1 MAIDWS
7 PAHLGQE
14 LLLKNQELFSIQKV
28 IAFFDQRNKMTSPN
42 FRINS
47 LRQWGVTVNG
57 SRLLWGVMKCF
68 KIDCGDS
75 CTTQWI
81 D

>member
-1 MAIDWS
+1 MATDWS

-28 IAFFDQRNKMTSPN
+28 IAFFDQRNKVTSPN

-57 SRLLWGVMKCF
+57 CGLSLRDGENVLKLKLKWWCTQ
-68 KIDCGDS
+68 DCG
-75 CTTQWI
+75 
-81 D
+81 